1 MERIR
6 ELVRQWKAE
15 AARHGRPLKL
25 PRSELLWGSWLTVVP
40 FMLRNIWTA
49 GLTLFGLVMMSTFF
63 VQTVLQVSALHTPMP
78 NLTSGHIR
86 HRVGRNLLG
95 YRLLGVSR
103 NTCEVSTLP
112 DSSPFA

>member
-1 MERIR
+1 MGIM
-6 ELVRQWKAE
+6 AD
-15 AARHGRPLKL
+15 
-25 PRSELLWGSWLTVVP
+25 RSALHVAKHLDCS
-40 FMLRNIWTA
+40 
-49 GLTLFGLVMMSTFF
+49 LTLFGLVMMSTFF